1 MKTDEMLKGSVIV
14 TWEFAS
20 NGHNRKYL
28 GIRFGKENETKATID
43 KKHISTNVKEDVLV
57 SAADIEGTP
66 ADFQRKRMLDEL
78 NDNEWK
84 WLKEETDTFEKDVDE
99 LLKHS

>member
-1 MKTDEMLKGSVIV
+1 MKTEETLKGSVIV
-14 TWEFAS
+14 AWEFAS

-28 GIRFGKENETKATID
+28 GIRFGEENETQETID

-66 ADFQRKRMLDEL
+66 VDFQRKRILDEL

-84 WLKEETDTFEKDVDE
+84 WLKEETDTFEKDTNE
-99 LLKHS
+99 LLK